1 MQPLRTQ
8 SHDRSVFMSALRVF
22 LAAALISGAFSAP
35 ALAAAN
41 DLYKAKCAACHG
53 ADGSGDT
60 PMGKKFKIRDL
71 GSADVQ
77 KQSDEE
83 LQNIIAK
90 GKPPMPKF
98 EKTLDAAQIQQLV
111 AYIRSLKK

>member
-1 MQPLRTQ
+1 MQTLRTQ
-8 SHDRSVFMSALRVF
+8 WHDRSVFTWALRVF
-22 LAAALISGAFSAP
+22 LAAALTCGTFSAP
-35 ALAAAN
+35 AFAAGN
-41 DLYKAKCAACHG
+41 DLYKAKCAVCHG

-90 GKPPMPKF
+90 GKPPMPRF

>member
-1 MQPLRTQ
+1 MQTLRTE
-8 SHDRSVFMSALRVF
+8 SHHRSVLTSALRVF
-22 LAAALISGAFSAP
+22 LAAALTCGTFSAP
-35 ALAAAN
+35 AFAAGN
-41 DLYKAKCAACHG
+41 DLYRAKCVACHG

-90 GKPPMPKF
+90 GKPPMPGF
-98 EKTLDAAQIQQLV
+98 DKTLDAARIQQLV
-111 AYIRSLKK
+111 AYVRTLKK